1 MTQLCILK
9 KGGDFIKYSD
19 DALDLEAVKFVAAL
33 MTAAVRTAPKSC
45 GADTLVTV
53 VLNGKDKLH
62 LTETMCLL
70 AKETGMDFYSRD
82 AENVRKAQCI
92 LLVGAI
98 ASYMSTAHCGLC
110 GMGNC
115 GNAMQHGT
123 TCAFSGINL
132 GIALGSAVGIAA
144 NHHIDNRIMFSAGK
158 AAIKE
163 NLFPRKVSLAFGI
176 PLSVSG
182 KNIFY
187 DRNMISIA
195 KPQFVD

>member
-1 MTQLCILK
+1 M
-9 KGGDFIKYSD
+9 KYSD
-19 DALDLEAVKFVAAL
+19 DTLDLEAVRSVAAL

-45 GADTLVTV
+45 GADTLTTI
-53 VLNGKDKLH
+53 VLDNQDKNH
-62 LTETMCLL
+62 LADTMCLL
-70 AKETGMDFYSRD
+70 AKETGMDFYARD

-115 GNAMQHGT
+115 GEAMRHGT

-144 NHHIDNRIMFSAGK
+144 DHHIDNRIMFSAGK
-158 AAIKE
+158 AAMKE
-163 NLFPRKVSLAFGI
+163 ELFPKRVTMAFGI

-182 KNIFY
+182 KSIFF
-187 DRNMISIA
+187 DRNTTSIA
-195 KPQFVD
+195 KPLFVD

>member
-1 MTQLCILK
+1 M
-9 KGGDFIKYSD
+9 KYGD
-19 DALDLEAVKFVAAL
+19 DALDLEAVKSVATL

-45 GADTLVTV
+45 GADTLATL
-53 VLNGKDKLH
+53 VLDGKDKDL
-62 LTETMCLL
+62 LADTMCLL

-92 LLVGAI
+92 LLVGAV

-144 NHHIDNRIMFSAGK
+144 SHHIDNRIMFSAGK
-158 AAIKE
+158 AAMKE
-163 NLFPRKVSLAFGI
+163 NMFSRRVTMAFGI

-195 KPQFVD
+195 KPRCVD